1 MPCKPTRIVL
11 VDDEGS
17 FRESL
22 AEMLREDGHEVLDY
36 PDPAAVPPP
45 GAIDRLDLLLTDY
58 EMPGRNGVTLAD
70 EFRAHHPALPVL
82 LVTAYRT
89 ALDAEVAQRPFMR
102 VVQKPIAYDTLH
114 RMIHECVAPR
124 S

>member
-1 MPCKPTRIVL
+1 

-17 FRESL
+17 FRTSL

-36 PDPAAVPPP
+36 PEPAAVPPA
-45 GAIDRLDLLLTDY
+45 GAMDRLDLLLTDY
-58 EMPGRNGVTLAD
+58 EMPGRNGLSLAD
-70 EFRAHHPALPVL
+70 EFHAHHPALPVL

-89 ALDAEVAQRPFMR
+89 GLGAEAAQRSFLR
-102 VVQKPIAYDTLH
+102 IVQKPIGYETLH
-114 RMIHECVAPR
+114 RMIHECVGPR